1 MPAVSVTCGA
11 CGRTVTRA
19 AEVGTDRVR
28 CTRCE
33 FTGVPVR
40 APAHEWNLDDE
51 SEARMFVRASQGVG
65 NRKRLTLELG
75 RAYGE
80 CVTAAV
86 VADMR
91 HYAQLRLLAGSLR
104 QDGRVATAMARESL
118 MDEIYQRLPEA
129 VRW

>member
-1 MPAVSVTCGA
+1 
-11 CGRTVTRA
+11 
-19 AEVGTDRVR
+19 
-28 CTRCE
+28 
-33 FTGVPVR
+33 
-40 APAHEWNLDDE
+40 
-51 SEARMFVRASQGVG
+51 MFVRSSQGVG
-65 NRKRLTLELG
+65 NRKRLTLELA

-80 CVTAAV
+80 CVTAEA

-104 QDGRVATAMARESL
+104 ENGSVAAAMTREQL